1 MRYSSVE
8 ILMGA
13 VVLVTAIGFL
23 FLGLQSINTNQKD
36 GYNISLIFG
45 SSAGLKTGD
54 SVKISGIDVGK
65 IIKLDLDLDDYN
77 AKIHINL
84 SNEVKIP
91 EDSSARI
98 TSSSLLGGNF
108 LDIIPGSSETF
119 LKPNDIIYDT
129 SDSVSFIDMLGKM
142 IFSSSKNWPRKF
154 TEGVKVQSC
163 LFSNCL

>member
-1 MRYSSVE
+1 MFICFS
-8 ILMGA
+8 ILTSRM
-13 VVLVTAIGFL
+13 LL
-23 FLGLQSINTNQKD
+23 
-36 GYNISLIFG
+36 SL
-45 SSAGLKTGD
+45 SL
-54 SVKISGIDVGK
+54 
-65 IIKLDLDLDDYN
+65 KLDLDLDDYN

-142 IFSSSKNWPRKF
+142 IFSGNKN
-154 TEGVKVQSC
+154 
-163 LFSNCL
+163 

>member
-45 SSAGLKTGD
+45 SSAGLRTGD

-77 AKIHINL
+77 AKIHVNL

-129 SDSVSFIDMLGKM
+129 SDSVSYIDMLGKM
-142 IFSSSKNWPRKF
+142 IFSGNKNWNRKF
-154 TEGVKVQSC
+154 
-163 LFSNCL
+163 

>member
-23 FLGLQSINTNQKD
+23 FLGLQSVNTNQKD

-45 SSAGLKTGD
+45 SSVGLKTGD

-77 AKIHINL
+77 AKIDINL

-142 IFSSSKNWPRKF
+142 IFSGNKN
-154 TEGVKVQSC
+154 
-163 LFSNCL
+163 

>member
-13 VVLVTAIGFL
+13 VVLVTAISFL
-23 FLGLQSINTNQKD
+23 ILGLQSINTNQKD

-54 SVKISGIDVGK
+54 SVKISGIDVGQ
-65 IIKLDLDLDDYN
+65 IVKLDLDLDDYN
-77 AKIHINL
+77 AKININV

-142 IFSSSKNWPRKF
+142 IFSVSKN
-154 TEGVKVQSC
+154 
-163 LFSNCL
+163 

>member
-77 AKIHINL
+77 AKIYINL

-98 TSSSLLGGNF
+98 TSSA
-108 LDIIPGSSETF
+108 
-119 LKPNDIIYDT
+119 
-129 SDSVSFIDMLGKM
+129 
-142 IFSSSKNWPRKF
+142 
-154 TEGVKVQSC
+154 C
-163 LFSNCL
+163 

>member
-23 FLGLQSINTNQKD
+23 ILGLQSINTNQKD

-45 SSAGLKTGD
+45 SSAGLKSGD

-77 AKIHINL
+77 AKIYINL

-108 LDIIPGSSETF
+108 LDIIPGTSETF

-129 SDSVSFIDMLGKM
+129 NDSVSFIDMLGKM
-142 IFSSSKNWPRKF
+142 IFSGSKN
-154 TEGVKVQSC
+154 
-163 LFSNCL
+163 

>member
-77 AKIHINL
+77 AKIDINL

-98 TSSSLLGGNF
+98 TSSSLFGGNF
-108 LDIIPGSSETF
+108 LDIIPGNSETF

-142 IFSSSKNWPRKF
+142 IFSGNKN
-154 TEGVKVQSC
+154 
-163 LFSNCL
+163 

>member
-142 IFSSSKNWPRKF
+142 IFSGNKN
-154 TEGVKVQSC
+154 
-163 LFSNCL
+163 

>member
-13 VVLVTAIGFL
+13 VVLVTAISFL
-23 FLGLQSINTNQKD
+23 ILGLQSINTNQKD

-65 IIKLDLDLDDYN
+65 IIRLDLDLDDYN

-142 IFSSSKNWPRKF
+142 IFSVSKN
-154 TEGVKVQSC
+154 
-163 LFSNCL
+163 

>member
-23 FLGLQSINTNQKD
+23 ILGLQSINTNQKD

-142 IFSSSKNWPRKF
+142 IFSGSKN
-154 TEGVKVQSC
+154 
-163 LFSNCL
+163 

>member
-77 AKIHINL
+77 AKIYINL

-108 LDIIPGSSETF
+108 LDIIPGTSETF

-129 SDSVSFIDMLGKM
+129 NDSVSFIDMLGKM
-142 IFSSSKNWPRKF
+142 IFSGSKN
-154 TEGVKVQSC
+154 
-163 LFSNCL
+163 

>member
-23 FLGLQSINTNQKD
+23 ILGLQSINTNKKD

-142 IFSSSKNWPRKF
+142 IFSGSKNWPREF
-154 TEGVKVQSC
+154 T
-163 LFSNCL
+163 

>member
-98 TSSSLLGGNF
+98 TSSSLLGRNF

-142 IFSSSKNWPRKF
+142 IFSGSKN
-154 TEGVKVQSC
+154 
-163 LFSNCL
+163 

>member
-129 SDSVSFIDMLGKM
+129 SDSLSFIDMLGKM
-142 IFSSSKNWPRKF
+142 IFSGNKN
-154 TEGVKVQSC
+154 
-163 LFSNCL
+163 

>member
-13 VVLVTAIGFL
+13 VVLVTAISFL
-23 FLGLQSINTNQKD
+23 ILGLQSINTNQKD

-65 IIKLDLDLDDYN
+65 IIRLDLDLDDYN

-142 IFSSSKNWPRKF
+142 IFSGNKN
-154 TEGVKVQSC
+154 
-163 LFSNCL
+163 